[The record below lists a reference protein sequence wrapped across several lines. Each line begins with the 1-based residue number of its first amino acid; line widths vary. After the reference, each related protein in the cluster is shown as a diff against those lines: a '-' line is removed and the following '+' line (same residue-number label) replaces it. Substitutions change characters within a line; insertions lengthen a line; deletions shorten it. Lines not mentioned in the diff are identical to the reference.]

1 MEVSWNLK
9 AMAGA
14 NLGLALEWSVVD
26 KAVTG
31 RQRQC
36 VLSRRKRR
44 RSWRNERGPVVSPG
58 SAGESGNPSRVASRT
73 DGLPTSCG
81 ANGPSMPRYGR
92 G

>member
-1 MEVSWNLK
+1 MEVSRDLE

-36 VLSRRKRR
+36 VLSRHKRR
-44 RSWRNERGPVVSPG
+44 RSWRNERGPFV
-58 SAGESGNPSRVASRT
+58 
-73 DGLPTSCG
+73 
-81 ANGPSMPRYGR
+81 
-92 G
+92 